1 MIIRIIGEG
10 QYKMHDEG
18 ITRLNELDGE
28 LEEVLDS
35 GDRARFEDILVEM
48 VEFVRGHGAAL
59 PEDSLL
65 PSDAILPSAD
75 TSAEELRD
83 MLKDEGLIPGT

>member
-48 VEFVRGHGAAL
+48 VEFVRGHGASL

>member
-18 ITRLNELDGE
+18 IARLNELDGE

-48 VEFVRGHGAAL
+48 VEFVRGHGAPL